1 MPQMAPMWWT
11 SLFLVFI
18 SSYLIINAIIYFNY
32 NCGAK
37 YVLIVKYTNLCWKW

>member
-18 SSYLIINAIIYFNY
+18 SSYLIINTIIYFNY
-32 NCGAK
+32 NCDAK
-37 YVLIVKYTNLCWKW
+37 CVLIVKYTNLCWKW